1 MPPAARPVSTEPV
14 THPQPRIAPVSAP
27 TAEVATLLAGTWQH
41 NGAPLNVP
49 LTMAHHPRLLRRFAT
64 FAGLF
69 LLKSELPLR
78 DREVLTLRAT
88 YRAGTEYYFGHHAL
102 MTETSGISPEVLRE
116 ITTRYGRF
124 DDADALLVAIAD
136 ELIDNGVLSEP
147 TWDAVRERYT
157 ESQAMELVLLP
168 GFYRMV
174 AGFVNTL
181 GIQREPGV
189 PGWPAELST
198 GVQ

>member
-1 MPPAARPVSTEPV
+1 MPPAVRPVSTDRV
-14 THPQPRIAPVSAP
+14 THPQPRISPVTDPS
-27 TAEVATLLAGTWQH
+27 AEVAELLAGTWQY

-49 LTMAHHPRLLRRFAT
+49 RTMAHHPRLLRRFAT

-69 LLKSELPLR
+69 LLKSELPRR
-78 DREVLTLRAT
+78 DREILTLRAT
-88 YRAGTEYYFGHHAL
+88 YRTGAEYYFGHHVL
-102 MTETSGISPEVLRE
+102 MAETSGISPEVLAQ
-116 ITTRYGRF
+116 ITVPHGSF
-124 DDADALLVAIAD
+124 DDADALLIAVAD
-136 ELIDNGVLSEP
+136 ELIDTGVLSDA
-147 TWDAVRERYT
+147 TWKAVRERYT
-157 ESQAMELVLLP
+157 ESQAMELILFP

-181 GIQREPGV
+181 GVEREPGV

>member
-1 MPPAARPVSTEPV
+1 VVRLVSTEPV
-14 THPQPRIAPVSAP
+14 THPQPRIPPVTTPSP
-27 TAEVATLLAGTWQH
+27 EVAELLAGTWQY

-49 LTMAHHPRLLRRFAT
+49 RTMAHHPRLLRRFAT

-78 DREVLTLRAT
+78 DREFLTLRAT
-88 YRAGTEYYFGHHAL
+88 YRTGAEYYFGHHVL
-102 MTETSGISPEVLRE
+102 MAEAAGIRPEVLRE
-116 ITTRYGRF
+116 ITSPHGTF
-124 DDADALLVAIAD
+124 DDPDALLIAIAD
-136 ELIDNGVLSEP
+136 ELIDNGVLSDA
-147 TWDAVRERYT
+147 TWRAMRERYT

-181 GIQREPGV
+181 GIEREPGV
-189 PGWPAELST
+189 PGWPADVST

>member
-1 MPPAARPVSTEPV
+1 V
-14 THPQPRIAPVSAP
+14 THPQPRISPVTAPS
-27 TAEVATLLAGTWQH
+27 AEVADLLAGTWLY

-49 LTMAHHPRLLRRFAT
+49 RTMAHHPRLLRRFAS

-78 DREVLTLRAT
+78 DREIVTFRAT
-88 YRAGTEYYFGHHAL
+88 YRTDAEYYFGHHAL
-102 MTETSGISPEVLRE
+102 GADASGISPEVLRE
-116 ITTRYGRF
+116 LLTPDGPL
-124 DDADALLVAIAD
+124 DEADALLVAVVD
-136 ELIDNGVLSEP
+136 ELIDNGVLTDA

-157 ESQAMELVLLP
+157 ESQAMELLLLP

-181 GIQREPGV
+181 GVEREPGV
-189 PGWPAELST
+189 PGWPAELAT

>member
-1 MPPAARPVSTEPV
+1 MAD
-14 THPQPRIAPVSAP
+14 
-27 TAEVATLLAGTWQH
+27 LLAGTWQH
-41 NGAPLNVP
+41 NGAHLNVP

-69 LLKSELPLR
+69 LFKSELPLR

-102 MTETSGISPEVLRE
+102 GAETSGISPEVMRQ
-116 ITTRYGRF
+116 ITTRPGTY

-136 ELIDNGVLSEP
+136 ELIDDGVLSDA
-147 TWDAVRERYT
+147 TWNAMRDRYT

-181 GIQREPGV
+181 GVEREPGV

>member
-1 MPPAARPVSTEPV
+1 VRLVSTEPV
-14 THPQPRIAPVSAP
+14 THPQPRIPPVTTP
-27 TAEVATLLAGTWQH
+27 PPEVAELLAGTWQY

-49 LTMAHHPRLLRRFAT
+49 RTMAHHPRLLRRFAS

-78 DREVLTLRAT
+78 DREFLTLRAT
-88 YRAGTEYYFGHHAL
+88 YRTGAEYYFGHHVL
-102 MTETSGISPEVLRE
+102 MAEAAGIPPEVLRE
-116 ITTRYGRF
+116 ITSPHGTF
-124 DDADALLVAIAD
+124 DEGDALLIAIAD
-136 ELIDNGVLSEP
+136 ELIDNGVLSDA
-147 TWDAVRERYT
+147 TWRAMRERYT

-181 GIQREPGV
+181 GIEREPGV
-189 PGWPAELST
+189 PGWPADLST